1 MAEDELNDLE
11 EVQKKIFEAKN
22 LEPNDKEIKLKLI
35 EQKRLRLAAAVSIA
49 NRLEQSDRHEA
60 DNSTLGTD
68 TEDSSFLESSLQ
80 CPDCLTFYPNFR
92 VKTLTITKF

>member
-60 DNSTLGTD
+60 DNSTLG
-68 TEDSSFLESSLQ
+68 
-80 CPDCLTFYPNFR
+80 
-92 VKTLTITKF
+92 